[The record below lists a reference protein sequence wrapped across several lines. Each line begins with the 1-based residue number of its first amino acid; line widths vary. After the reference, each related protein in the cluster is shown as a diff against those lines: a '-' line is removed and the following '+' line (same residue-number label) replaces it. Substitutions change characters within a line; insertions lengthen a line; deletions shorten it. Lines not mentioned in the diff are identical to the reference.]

1 MPERL
6 ATPVSWPAPAHVSA
20 AFTGRAGGVSVG
32 EFSSLNLAD
41 HVGDRAEAVAENR
54 LRLRRALDLPG
65 EPVWLRQVHGT
76 AVTVV
81 GEDEPVESDASVCF
95 ERNRVLAILTADC
108 LPLLLTDRT
117 GTVVGAAHAG
127 WRGLA
132 AGVLAA
138 AVARFA
144 CPATELLAWLG
155 PAIGQRAFEVGAEVR
170 AAFLAPCR
178 DEQARGAVRAAF
190 LPGRDGAPKYHAD
203 LYALARIALGA
214 LGVKRVHGGGFCT
227 FGSPDL
233 FFSYRRDGVTGRMAS
248 LIWISPERG
257 RA

>member
-81 GEDEPVESDASVCF
+81 GEDEPAEADASVCF

-108 LPLLLTDRT
+108 LPLLFTDRA

-132 AGVLAA
+132 AGVIE
-138 AVARFA
+138 AVVLRMRRD
-144 CPATELLAWLG
+144 PSDLLAWLG
-155 PAIGQRAFEVGAEVR
+155 PAIGPAAFEVGGEVR
-170 AAFLAPCR
+170 QALLDADPGAEAAFQPN
-178 DEQARGAVRAAF
+178 ARGRWQ
-190 LPGRDGAPKYHAD
+190 AD
-203 LYALARIALGA
+203 LFGLAGRRLAA
-214 LGVKRVHGGGFCT
+214 LGVAAVSGGGLCT
-227 FGSPDL
+227 HADATR
-233 FFSYRRDGVTGRMAS
+233 FFSHRRDGRTGRIAS
-248 LIWISPERG
+248 LIWMD
-257 RA
+257 